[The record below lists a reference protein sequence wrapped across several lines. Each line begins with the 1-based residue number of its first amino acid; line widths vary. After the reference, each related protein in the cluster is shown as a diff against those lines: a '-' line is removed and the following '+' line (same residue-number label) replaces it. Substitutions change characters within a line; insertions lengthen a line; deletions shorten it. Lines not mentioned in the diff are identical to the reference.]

1 MRASRAAVM
10 GLVPAR
16 ERASAREKAG
26 GRLVRAGVGP
36 SLAALAMALAAST
49 SAAADDSAAGPPP
62 QDFATHG
69 QVTVIDQGNLAF
81 SSPYAG
87 TNSLPS
93 KAEGRE
99 TADVSLSIGLRA
111 WRGAEF
117 WFEPE
122 FDQGFGLHNTTGAA
136 GFPNGEGAKV
146 GRDIFYLRVP
156 RLFLRQTIDLSGDV
170 SKVDPDFNQLG
181 GAQKANRL
189 VLTIGKFSVTD
200 VFDTNTYAHD
210 PKHDFLNW
218 AAIDAGSFD
227 YAADAWGYTVGASVE
242 WCQGP
247 WTLRAGV
254 FDLSQIP
261 NGEKLDPGLGQ
272 FQLIGEGE
280 RRYSIAGQDGSVKLT
295 GFLTRGRMARFD
307 DAIALGQALGEAP
320 NVALVR
326 RYRSRPGFD
335 VNLQQKL
342 AEGVGVFA
350 RLGWAQGDV
359 EPYEF
364 ADIDRT
370 ISGGVSFSGK
380 RWGRPDDTFA
390 IAGIVNDISKIHQ
403 AYLAAGGLGI
413 LVGDG
418 RLPHPGTENILETY
432 YAIALARFLQLSFDY
447 QFVDHPAYNTDRGP
461 VSIFAARVHAQF

>member
-1 MRASRAAVM
+1 MRVSREAVM
-10 GLVPAR
+10 GRFPGR
-16 ERASAREKAG
+16 G
-26 GRLVRAGVGP
+26 GRSAKDRAGRALGRAGVGP
-36 SLAALAMALAAST
+36 MAAFAVALSAPTLAMA
-49 SAAADDSAAGPPP
+49 DDSSAIPPS

-99 TADVSLSIGLRA
+99 TADVSLSIGVRA

-122 FDQGFGLHNTTGAA
+122 FDQGFGLHDTTGVA

-170 SKVDPDFNQLG
+170 SRVDPDFNQLG

-242 WCQGP
+242 WYQGP

-261 NGEKLDPGLGQ
+261 NGEKLDPGLSQ

-280 RRYSIAGQDGSVKLT
+280 RRYSIAGQDGAVKLT

-307 DAIALGQALGEAP
+307 DAIALGQALGQAP
-320 NVALVR
+320 DVALVR
-326 RYRSRPGFD
+326 RYQSRPGVD
-335 VNLQQKL
+335 INVQQKL

-350 RLGWAQGDV
+350 RLGWAQSDV

-370 ISGGVSFSGK
+370 VSGGVSFSGK
-380 RWGRPDDTFA
+380 RWGRSDDTFA
-390 IAGIVNDISKIHQ
+390 VAGIVNEISKIHQ
-403 AYLAAGGLGI
+403 DYLAAGGLGI

-418 RLPHPGTENILETY
+418 RLPHPGAENILETY
-432 YAIALARFLQLSFDY
+432 YAIALAHFLQLSFDY

>member
-1 MRASRAAVM
+1 MSLVQPAGRRLARV
-10 GLVPAR
+10 GL
-16 ERASAREKAG
+16 
-26 GRLVRAGVGP
+26 
-36 SLAALAMALAAST
+36 SLAALAVALATSST
-49 SAAADDSAAGPPP
+49 AMADDSAAIPPP
-62 QDFATHG
+62 QDFAVHG

-87 TNSLPS
+87 TNSLPA

-99 TADVSLSIGLRA
+99 TADVSLDVGLRV

-122 FDQGFGLHNTTGAA
+122 FDQGFGLHNTTGVA

-170 SKVDPDFNQLG
+170 SKVDPDLNQLG
-181 GAQKANRL
+181 GAQRANRL
-189 VLTIGKFSVTD
+189 VLTIGKFAVTD

-227 YAADAWGYTVGASVE
+227 YAADAWGYTVGASAE
-242 WCQGP
+242 WYHGP

-254 FDLSQIP
+254 FDLSKIP
-261 NGEKLDPGLGQ
+261 NAEKLDPGFGQ
-272 FQLIGEGE
+272 FQFIAEGE
-280 RRYSIAGQDGSVKLT
+280 RRYSIGGEDGDIKLT
-295 GFLTRGRMARFD
+295 GFLTRGRMARFT
-307 DAIALGQALGEAP
+307 DAIALGQALGQAP
-320 NVALVR
+320 DVALVR
-326 RYRSRPGFD
+326 QYRSRPGLD
-335 VNLQQKL
+335 VSAQQKV
-342 AEGVGVFA
+342 ADGVGLFA
-350 RLGWAQGDV
+350 RLGWARGDV

-370 ISGGVSFSGK
+370 ASGGVSLSGK

-390 IAGIVNDISKIHQ
+390 VAGIVNDISKVHQ

-418 RLPHPGTENILETY
+418 RLPYPGTENILETY
-432 YAIALARFLQLSFDY
+432 YSIAVAHFLQLSFDY

-461 VSIFAARVHAQF
+461 VSILAARVHAQF